1 MAAAAKKAQRTRVAE
16 AEEARSR
23 AMEQVEF
30 LKAELKAAQE
40 QALEAEAKN
49 SDVSGAVEEAY
60 EEVRTLTAALQEREA
75 CVQDIEQRLA
85 AAEAAHDKVQIE
97 LRDAQAVAAQ
107 ATAESNAT
115 RYDCCVGVW
124 CSCCRQQRQM
134 QPGCVVQGAILCA
147 GGDDVMKHMFCGSV
161 TREARVHAYHCM

>member
-1 MAAAAKKAQRTRVAE
+1 VAAAAKEAQRTRVAE

-49 SDVSGAVEEAY
+49 NDVSGAVEEAY

-115 RYDCCVGVW
+115 RYDY
-124 CSCCRQQRQM
+124 
-134 QPGCVVQGAILCA
+134 CVVDSRDKCNQVGAYRA
-147 GGDDVMKHMFCGSV
+147 QFCVLVG
-161 TREARVHAYHCM
+161 MM

>member
-1 MAAAAKKAQRTRVAE
+1 MAAAAKEAQRTRVAE

-49 SDVSGAVEEAY
+49 NDVSGAVEEAY

-97 LRDAQAVAAQ
+97 LRDPQAVAAQ
-107 ATAESNAT
+107 ATAARRLPGLASPRQAMSNAVPWST
-115 RYDCCVGVW
+115 EVRMNG
-124 CSCCRQQRQM
+124 R
-134 QPGCVVQGAILCA
+134 PI
-147 GGDDVMKHMFCGSV
+147 V
-161 TREARVHAYHCM
+161 TFTPP